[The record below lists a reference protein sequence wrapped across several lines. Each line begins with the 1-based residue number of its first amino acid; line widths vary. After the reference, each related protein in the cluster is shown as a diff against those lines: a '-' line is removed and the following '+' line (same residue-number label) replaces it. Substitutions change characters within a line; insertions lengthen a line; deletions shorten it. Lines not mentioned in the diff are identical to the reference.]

1 MIRPARI
8 LEHPLPND
16 SYTDLKAL
24 HGFLFSEEHE

>member
-16 SYTDLKAL
+16 SYTDHMLR
-24 HGFLFSEEHE
+24 GFLFSEEHE